1 LPLVELPDQLEMGCA
16 VALSGPETFARC
28 QCGLPI
34 SPRSDPPIDGRA
46 AENRPGVAAKER
58 VNQKSCIWDGEMLGE
73 VEEAIA
79 EDGARA
85 IEWRIVGA
93 TTNSPITLEAPAVG
107 ALAIDQP

>member
-1 LPLVELPDQLEMGCA
+1 
-16 VALSGPETFARC
+16 
-28 QCGLPI
+28 
-34 SPRSDPPIDGRA
+34 
-46 AENRPGVAAKER
+46 
-58 VNQKSCIWDGEMLGE
+58 MLGE